1 MGGCCVRPMRGGV
14 VRLMRFS
21 SMRAMMGDRFVSL
34 GKHCEGTQRGTEDCG
49 SNHLSEEQFGGRGPS
64 L

>member
-1 MGGCCVRPMRGGV
+1 VRPARGGL

-21 SMRAMMGDRFVSL
+21 SMRAMTGDRFVSL
-34 GKHCEGTQRGTEDCG
+34 DHECKQNQRGTWDGG
-49 SNHLSEEQFGGRGPS
+49 SNHLSEEQFGGTGPS